1 MPPRTKTS
9 ANGKKR
15 GCAFE
20 NPEPFLFSKGYWYW
34 SNELRPRNEE
44 TTRN

>member
-1 MPPRTKTS
+1 MPPRTETS

-20 NPEPFLFSKGYWYW
+20 NPEPSSPKVICIGQT
-34 SNELRPRNEE
+34 S
-44 TTRN
+44 